1 MILSPLS
8 CPCKFILNFVLP
20 VNILLTDSLS
30 SVERYAEGSGVDE
43 RSALAPG
50 LLHTA
55 QQASVKP
62 ANAKS

>member
-1 MILSPLS
+1 VSS
-8 CPCKFILNFVLP
+8 FVFKLTTS
-20 VNILLTDSLS
+20 ILLTGAS

-62 ANAKS
+62 AGAKP